1 MPKQIG
7 GEKMRELANQIQKEI
22 PGLGFCLIVYPFHEK
37 GMSNYISN
45 SQRDDM
51 IVFLEETLTR
61 LKRNK
66 DFQTPNSN

>member
-7 GEKMRELANQIQKEI
+7 GEKMRELATQIQKEI

-51 IVFLEETLTR
+51 IVFLEETLNR

>member
-1 MPKQIG
+1 MPNQIG
-7 GEKMRELANQIQKEI
+7 AEKMRELATQIQKEI
-22 PGLGFCLIVYPFHEK
+22 PGIGFCLIVYPFHEK

-51 IVFLEETLTR
+51 IVFLQETVNR
-61 LKRNK
+61 LKKNK